1 MHANHSKVLTKLSQK
16 CNTSL
21 GVTYNILLQQHF
33 IDYEKAIALSEY
45 KNSAQIAFLIVEEL
59 FKQQKYELHEEA
71 CLFFIDDLTAT
82 EYLCLDVAEIYR
94 QLALNYDIHER
105 HSEADKIY
113 TKVFHCLE
121 LIENVDNN
129 QKWKLYASLW
139 YNRSGS
145 LRKSESK
152 EKLAVYTRNALHFF
166 EYLNDINGISL
177 CLNRLALLLPE
188 DEYTQKFALLRRI
201 LSINNGAN
209 NNHKNISMAQFNI
222 GYFKFLSGEEK
233 IGMSY
238 MNEALELLK
247 IHTNSRYWALAHLQM
262 ATAFYKRTKFNMAKE
277 CCQKSLNI
285 FRELKVDKHI
295 AEAEELMRKINLE
308 V

>member
-1 MHANHSKVLTKLSQK
+1 MHTSHSKVLAKLSQK

-59 FKQQKYELHEEA
+59 FKQQKYELHEEL
-71 CLFFIDDLTAT
+71 CLFFIQHLVPADNP
-82 EYLCLDVAEIYR
+82 CLDIAQIYR

-129 QKWKLYASLW
+129 EKWKLYASLW

-145 LRKSESK
+145 HRKNESK
-152 EKLAVYTRNALHFF
+152 EKLAIYTRNALHFF
-166 EYLNDINGISL
+166 EYLNDINGMSL
-177 CLNRLALLLPE
+177 CLNRLALLLAE

-201 LSINNGAN
+201 ISLNNGAN
-209 NNHKNISMAQFNI
+209 RNQKNIAMAQFNI
-222 GYFKFLSGEEK
+222 GYFKFLSGEDK
-233 IGMSY
+233 LGIAY
-238 MNEALELLK
+238 MKEAIDLLK
-247 IHTNSRYWALAHLQM
+247 AHTNSRNVGLAYLQM
-262 ATAFYKRTKFNMAKE
+262 ATAFFKREQYDSAKE
-277 CCQKSLNI
+277 NCKLALDI
-285 FRELKVDKHI
+285 FYNLKVTKHI
-295 AEAEELMRKINLE
+295 SEAENLMQKIKLAE
-308 V
+308 